1 MKRKRR
7 RDTTPSSGS
16 VSSPADATGHG
27 DVTLDAAEMAAAEA
41 TPAGPLDLLPKL
53 LPELTLTLAALVLAV
68 SPDRYGPRV
77 RESLTAVVLVEVF
90 FCMGQATL
98 TDVATRLK
106 RSPPWWLGILIL
118 GGIVL
123 LNPDIIAITRGIFRE
138 GWPVFVPYAWSLVER
153 GRELWT
159 MPRASRLEKMRRR
172 ALVSGRIA
180 ILLIVAGT
188 AVAVMC
194 VTYVIDSD
202 NGGAA
207 VLDRTAGW
215 WLLVAFALA
224 TYDVAR
230 VHRPAF
236 AQRPRALF
244 GRFDPLGV
252 RYLAPV

>member
-7 RDTTPSSGS
+7 RDTTPSSSG
-16 VSSPADATGHG
+16 SSPTDASGHG
-27 DVTLDAAEMAAAEA
+27 DVTLDAAEIAAAEA
-41 TPAGPLDLLPKL
+41 APAGPFDLLPKL

-77 RESLTAVVLVEVF
+77 REGLTAVVLVEIF

-106 RSPPWWLGILIL
+106 RSPPWWLGLLIL

-123 LNPDIIAITRGIFRE
+123 LNPDIVTITRGLFRE

-159 MPRASRLEKMRRR
+159 MPRASRLEKLRRR
-172 ALVSGRIA
+172 ALVSGRMA

-194 VTYVIDSD
+194 VSYVIDSD

-207 VLDRTAGW
+207 VLEHTAGW

-230 VHRPAF
+230 VYRPAF
-236 AQRPRALF
+236 ARRPRALF